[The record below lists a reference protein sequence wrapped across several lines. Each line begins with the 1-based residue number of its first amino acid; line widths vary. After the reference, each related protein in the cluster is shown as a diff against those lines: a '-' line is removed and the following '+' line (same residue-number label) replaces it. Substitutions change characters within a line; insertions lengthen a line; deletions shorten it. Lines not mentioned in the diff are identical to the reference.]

1 MIVINK
7 RRRSLGLMVSG
18 TGEVYEREERSR
30 DVTAKWVGL
39 IGPV

>member
-1 MIVINK
+1 
-7 RRRSLGLMVSG
+7 MVRG

-39 IGPV
+39 IGPVESVRATCVVGE